1 MNQAR
6 SFQDYLLAAKLSA
19 DCSPRTTLADLDLQ
33 RDTTPLVAVQVVLHK

>member
-33 RDTTPLVAVQVVLHK
+33 RDTPLVAVQVVLHK